1 MKFHKISILFLLL
14 LLGASYGLYKLSYE
28 VEALER
34 KLVSLNRELMD
45 SQRSIRVL
53 EAEWSY
59 LNRPENLQELAY
71 RYLPLEPMLPSQIVA
86 DLGEVPAL
94 LRMARDDFP
103 LPRARPDGIRPGL
116 PGPRMTVAE
125 MRKTAEQPVRR
136 VRPINARLYQ
146 WLEERP

>member
-1 MKFHKISILFLLL
+1 MRLHKISILSLLL

-34 KLVSLNRELMD
+34 KLVSLNQELMD
-45 SQRSIRVL
+45 SQRSIQVL

-71 RYLPLEPMLPSQIVA
+71 RYLSLEPMLPSQIVA
-86 DLGEVPAL
+86 DPGEVPAL
-94 LRMARDDFP
+94 LRMVRDDFP
-103 LPRARPDGIRPGL
+103 LPRARPSGIRPGL

-125 MRKTAEQPVRR
+125 MREAAGPVRR
-136 VRPINARLYQ
+136 IRPINARLYQ